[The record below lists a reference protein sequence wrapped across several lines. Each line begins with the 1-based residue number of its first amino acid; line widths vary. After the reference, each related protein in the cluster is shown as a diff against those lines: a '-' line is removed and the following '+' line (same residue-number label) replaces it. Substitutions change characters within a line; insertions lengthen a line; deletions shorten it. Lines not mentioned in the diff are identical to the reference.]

1 MKQTP
6 RIPVLL
12 LPETSDQTSTI
23 DVLLSALEGEA
34 PADVLAHL
42 KTEVFARE
50 ATSSTYLDN
59 GLAIPHGRIP
69 GLDHVLVAVGVK
81 PSGILWPEAGQ
92 SANLVILLG
101 VPASMVA
108 GYLVL
113 MQRLLRWYKDAPP
126 IRPEH
131 FESDTRQMRAMLLT
145 LLA

>member
-1 MKQTP
+1 MKQAP
-6 RIPVLL
+6 RIPVIL

-23 DVLLSALEGEA
+23 ELLLSALDGEA
-34 PADVLAHL
+34 PSDVLGHL

-59 GLAIPHGRIP
+59 GLAIPHGRIS

-81 PSGILWPEAGQ
+81 PSGVLWPEAGQ
-92 SANLVILLG
+92 SASLVILLG
-101 VPASMVA
+101 VPSSMVA

-113 MQRLLRWYKDAPP
+113 MQRLLRWYKDAPAV
-126 IRPEH
+126 RPDH
-131 FESDTRQMRAMLLT
+131 FESDTQQMRAVLLT